1 MIQVKK
7 FYAHNELRNFSYLI
21 VDESTGKAWAIDPY
35 EATPYIEYIKKNS
48 LSLQGILNTHQ
59 HHDHIR
65 GNLPLKEAFKA
76 PIKKLLNSE
85 KLLLD
90 DKHMLETLDT
100 PGHTLDHQV
109 FILNSLNSPTALFSG
124 DTLFN
129 AGVGNC
135 RNGGKV
141 ELLYATTQNLL
152 NKLPDNTILYPGHDY
167 IQKNLEFAHSL
178 EPDNEKVRELL
189 LDINKEDVDERR
201 AVTLGM
207 EREVNPFLRLKSDE
221 LRENLAQEL
230 NSLEDE
236 DQLERNLFYK
246 MRTLRDNW

>member
-1 MIQVKK
+1 MIQIKK

-21 VDESTGKAWAIDPY
+21 VDEETGKAWAIDPY
-35 EATPYIEYIKKNS
+35 EATPYIEYIKKKS

-65 GNLPLKEAFKA
+65 GNLPLKEAFLA

-100 PGHTLDHQV
+100 PGHTMDHQV
-109 FILNSLNSPTALFSG
+109 FILNSLDSPTALFSG

-141 ELLYATTQNLL
+141 ELLYDTTQKLL
-152 NKLPDNTILYPGHDY
+152 DKLPDDTILYPGHDY
-167 IQKNLEFAHSL
+167 IQKNLEFASSL
-178 EPDNEKVRELL
+178 EPDNKKIRELL
-189 LDINKEDVDERR
+189 LDIKQEAVDERR
-201 AVTLGM
+201 AVTLGI
-207 EREVNPFLRLKSDE
+207 EREVNPFLRLKSGE
-221 LRENLAQEL
+221 LRENLVQEL

-236 DQLERNLFYK
+236 VQLERNLFYK
-246 MRTLRDNW
+246 MRALRDNW